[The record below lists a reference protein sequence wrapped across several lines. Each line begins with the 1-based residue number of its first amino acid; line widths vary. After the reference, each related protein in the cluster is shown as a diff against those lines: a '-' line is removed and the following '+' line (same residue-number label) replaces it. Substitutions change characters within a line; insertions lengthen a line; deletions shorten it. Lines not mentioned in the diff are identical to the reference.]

1 MKTLLLMG
9 LLLMSGTLFAQQPIE
24 MKVWPNGAPNANGIT
39 EEKNGDT
46 DSPSYTK
53 EAILYVYPAKK
64 GNGMAI
70 VACPGGGYSHSAM
83 AHEGKSMP
91 TGSTARALRMLC
103 SATACP
109 TDTMKCL

>member
-24 MKVWPNGAPNANGIT
+24 IKVWPNGAPNDNGIT

-53 EAILYVYPAKK
+53 ETILYVYPAKK
-64 GNGMAI
+64 RERNGHRSLSGRRI
-70 VACPGGGYSHSAM
+70 LTSGHGPRREKHGRLVQQSGHYVC
-83 AHEGKSMP
+83 
-91 TGSTARALRMLC
+91 RAPLPHAQR
-103 SATACP
+103 TQ
-109 TDTMKCL
+109 